1 MEIRINSL
9 GARGDGIAESGEGTV
24 YVPDALPGELV
35 RVGKTLRRG
44 DGQRAVVR
52 DVVEASSERISPA
65 CGHFGTCGGCAAQH
79 MGAGLYAAWKR
90 DLVRNSLAQAGVD
103 AEVLTTVSVL
113 PSTRRRVRLGF
124 RQIRDSVIVGFREAG
139 SDRIVDLA
147 ECPVA
152 TPRVVGVL
160 SALRRF
166 LPRFANH
173 GEVAVTETDN
183 GLDVVVFAEGEPDL
197 DLRMDAPAFCD
208 EAGICRLSWSDGD
221 SLPEPILVAGEP
233 VVRFGDVAVSMPLDS
248 FLQPTAPG
256 EAALRDFVIDAVAES
271 TAVADLYAGCGAFS
285 LPVAAAGKTVHAVE
299 AVAAQCAAVQAAG
312 DHWGVT
318 VETRDLV
325 RQPLSPSELIR
336 FDAVVLDPPRA
347 GAGPQVEQL
356 AAAGVP
362 LVVYVSCN
370 PATFARDARVLAD
383 AEYAIGPVQPFDQF
397 LWSHHIELAAV
408 FRVRQS

>member
-52 DVVEASSERISPA
+52 DVVEASPDRISPA

-79 MGAGLYAAWKR
+79 MDAGLYAAWKR
-90 DLVRNSLAQAGVD
+90 DLVRNSLARAGVD

-124 RQIRDSVIVGFREAG
+124 RQIRDSVIAGFREAG

-152 TPRVVGVL
+152 TSRVVGVL
-160 SALRRF
+160 SALRCF

-173 GEVAVTETDN
+173 GEVAVTEMDN
-183 GLDVVVFAEGEPDL
+183 GLDVVVFAKGEPDL

-233 VVRFGDVAVSMPLDS
+233 LVRFGDVAVSMPPDS

-256 EAALRDFVIDAVAES
+256 EAALRDFVIDAVADS
-271 TAVADLYAGCGAFS
+271 TAVADLYAGCGAFA

-325 RQPLSPSELIR
+325 RQPLRPSELIR

-356 AAAGVP
+356 SAAGVP